1 MFKHTHTN
9 THLQRELLGVPGL
22 RQQASPLEHV
32 PHPIPREERRTRK
45 EVIDLCLI

>member
-1 MFKHTHTN
+1 MYKH

-22 RQQASPLEHV
+22 RQRASPLKHI
-32 PHPIPREERRTRK
+32 PHPIPRKERRTRK